1 MQLNSIAKESIMEV
15 FLFILSVVLVI
26 NLYPYLRTGVKRVLM
41 VGKLKKFCR
50 ENEYMLIPVGR
61 FWMFAHRLG
70 KNCDFYIETPD
81 TVYSVKLFG

>member
-1 MQLNSIAKESIMEV
+1 MEV

-50 ENEYMLIPVGR
+50 ENGYTLVPVSKY
-61 FWMFAHRLG
+61 WMFARRLG
-70 KNCDFYIETPD
+70 KNCDFYTFF
-81 TVYSVKLFG
+81 V